1 MSFRARQ
8 AVRCL
13 SAGLIALGLSAAVG
27 VPTAARAAAV
37 IVPHKAVYDLTL
49 ARSRTGAS
57 VVQAGGTLE
66 FEWGDACKG
75 WTVSQRT
82 RVRMSSPEGQVVN
95 FGWSL
100 ESHEAKDGSRYSF
113 FIKRI
118 AAGGERETV
127 RGEANMRDPDKPGIA
142 RFTAPE
148 NSEVELPAGTLFPA
162 IHTVELIE
170 AAQRGEALFLRT
182 VFDGSGD
189 EGLFQISATITHG
202 PSKDSAPGFDSPL
215 LRGEESWRIG
225 LAFFGLDPT
234 ETVPEH
240 EQSLRL
246 YANGVVDELMLDYGE
261 FALAGSLRS
270 LEALPSDC

>member
-1 MSFRARQ
+1 
-8 AVRCL
+8 
-13 SAGLIALGLSAAVG
+13 
-27 VPTAARAAAV
+27 
-37 IVPHKAVYDLTL
+37 
-49 ARSRTGAS
+49 
-57 VVQAGGTLE
+57 
-66 FEWGDACKG
+66 
-75 WTVSQRT
+75 
-82 RVRMSSPEGQVVN
+82 MSSPEGNVVN

-127 RGEANMRDPDKPGIA
+127 RGEASMPDPGKPGTA
-142 RFTAPE
+142 RFAAPE
-148 NSEVELPAGTLFPA
+148 NTEVELPAGTLFPA

-170 AAQRGEALFLRT
+170 AAQAGETLFLRT

-202 PSKDSAPGFDSPL
+202 PSEESAPGLDSPL

-225 LAFFGLDPT
+225 L
-234 ETVPEH
+234 
-240 EQSLRL
+240 
-246 YANGVVDELMLDYGE
+246 DYGE
-261 FALAGSLRS
+261 FALSGSLRS